1 MKQGSSILLAQSG
14 VRPVWI
20 ALGLFVTLAMTGF
33 AWLLVHSSVFQ
44 GLITHPAGRH
54 APLMMLA
61 IGGSLIV
68 LDLLI
73 LRTRR
78 RTPFALANGDHIRL
92 PRLQQAFDLQ
102 EIQGICF
109 IEFHE
114 KSFTDEGRTAS
125 RATRACAIVVGHAPL
140 SVIPMITRMGGIRP
154 VRTVRRWAEQCGLRD
169 IGTIRVSSEIVGQAA
184 ALRFA
189 RSELLIRQQA
199 EIN

>member
-1 MKQGSSILLAQSG
+1 MKQGSSILLAQTG
-14 VRPVWI
+14 VRPAWI

-54 APLMMLA
+54 APLVILA

-73 LRTRR
+73 SRTRSK
-78 RTPFALANGDHIRL
+78 TPFALVNGDHLRL
-92 PRLQQAFDLQ
+92 PRLQQAFDPQ

-125 RATRACAIVVGHAPL
+125 RATRACAMVVGHAPV
-140 SVIPMITRMGGIRP
+140 SVIPVITRMGGIRP

-169 IGTIRVSSEIVGQAA
+169 IGTIQVPSEIVGQAA
-184 ALRFA
+184 ALRFTQT
-189 RSELLIRQQA
+189 ELTNRQQA
-199 EIN
+199 EMS